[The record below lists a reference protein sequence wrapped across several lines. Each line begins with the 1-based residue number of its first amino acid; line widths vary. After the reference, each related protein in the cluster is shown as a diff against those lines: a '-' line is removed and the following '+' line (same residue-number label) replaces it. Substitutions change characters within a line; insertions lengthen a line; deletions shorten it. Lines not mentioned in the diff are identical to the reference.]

1 MNTRAIQR
9 RIQGSAPT
17 PPLVNARV
25 LLNPNAGGADA
36 SDALRDAIRA
46 TPDVELYVCRN
57 SGDATRLAAEALA
70 DGCDLV
76 VAVGG
81 DGTINEVVNGLAGD
95 FGGAVLGVIPLGT
108 GNDLART
115 LALPED
121 PLEAFQTAMQGT
133 RRPLDVIRVR
143 SGGETAYALNVCAG
157 GFTGEVNEVM
167 TDELKETWGPL
178 AYLIGA
184 VKALPDLEGY
194 ETRIAWDEGPLEI
207 IDALNVVVANGRTA
221 AGGRPAAPRANPE
234 DGLLDVVV
242 IRNGS
247 GAELAALAATA
258 LAGDYLESDLVVHER
273 VRRLRVESRPGM
285 WFNVDGELFTKEPVH
300 FEALPGALRV
310 VVGPGYSPEPPNPDV
325 AG

>member
-1 MNTRAIQR
+1 V
-9 RIQGSAPT
+9 S
-17 PPLVNARV
+17 VRV
-25 LLNPNAGGADA
+25 LLNPNAGSADA
-36 SDALRDAIRA
+36 SDALRDAIHA
-46 TPDVELYVCRN
+46 SPNAELYVCR
-57 SGDATRLAAEALA
+57 SAGDATRLAAEALA
-70 DGCDLV
+70 DGCGLV
-76 VAVGG
+76 VAAGG

-95 FGGAVLGVIPLGT
+95 FGAATLGVIPLGT

-121 PLEAFQTAMQGT
+121 PLEAFQTAMQGA
-133 RRPLDVIRVR
+133 RRSLDVIRVR
-143 SGGETAYALNVCAG
+143 SDGETAYALNVCAG

-194 ETRIAWDEGPLEI
+194 ETKIAWDDGPFEV
-207 IDALNVVVANGRTA
+207 IDALNIVVANGRTA
-221 AGGRPAAPRANPE
+221 AGGKPAAPRANPE

-247 GAELAALAATA
+247 GAELAALAAIA
-258 LAGDYLESDLVVHER
+258 LTGDYHESGLVVHER
-273 VRRLRVESRPGM
+273 VRSLRVEARPGM
-285 WFNVDGELFTKEPVH
+285 WFNVDGELFTKEPVY
-300 FEALPGALRV
+300 FEVLPGALRV
-310 VVGPGYSPEPPNPDV
+310 AVGPEYTPEPPEPGV